1 MPILR
6 IEHSVPDYDG
16 WKRAFDGDP
25 ADRKGHGVRRYAVLR
40 SVEDPSYVMIDLE
53 FDTQREAEGLLET
66 MRGVWAGPGREVM
79 LNPQARIVDS
89 VERIEL

>member
-1 MPILR
+1 MTILR